1 MIRLE
6 PAGERAAILYLGS
19 VISEQSAARVSAAV
33 ELLQD
38 SFGSALIDI
47 VPSYTSI
54 LLTYDINH
62 YNYFS
67 FKHAVCSALSE
78 LAENPMSRS
87 PSRIVE
93 VPVYYGEEVALDL
106 AEVARSTG
114 LSGDEVIRL
123 HSQQHYN
130 VYAIGFAP
138 GFAYLGLTPKEL
150 RVDRKKTPRLKVPC
164 GSVAIADNQTA
175 IYPSVTPG
183 GWQIIGRTPMSLID
197 WQSESVSP
205 FTVGDAVRF
214 RAVDKETFL
223 AQGGCLDEF

>member
-19 VISEQSAARVSAAV
+19 DISEQSAARVSAAV
-33 ELLQD
+33 ELLQT
-38 SFGSALIDI
+38 SLGSALIDI

-54 LLTYDINH
+54 LLVYDIDR

-67 FKHAVCSALSE
+67 FKHAVHATVTAI
-78 LAENPMSRS
+78 AENPVNNS
-87 PSRIVE
+87 PSRIIE

-106 AEVARSTG
+106 AEVAKSTG
-114 LSGDEVIRL
+114 LSTDKVVAL

-150 RVDRKKTPRLKVPC
+150 RVARKETPRLKVPR

-205 FTVGDAVRF
+205 FVVGDAVRF
-214 RAVDKETFL
+214 RAVDKEYFL
-223 AQGGCLDEF
+223 AQGGSLDEF